1 MCAVVTEIP
10 RELYEEA
17 MARGGLDIE
26 ELLITVLTKDLNLDP
41 EVTVRA
47 RPELLL
53 SILMIVKELI
63 DNSSA

>member
-41 EVTVRA
+41 EVTVR
-47 RPELLL
+47 LGL
-53 SILMIVKELI
+53 SCC
-63 DNSSA
+63 